1 MADIYKKIINK
12 EQKGRLVSAMTTSQ
26 SEKVQNIV
34 QNFIT
39 YFRNA

>member
-12 EQKGRLVSAMTTSQ
+12 DQKGRPVSTMTTSQ

>member
-12 EQKGRLVSAMTTSQ
+12 EQKGRPVSAMTTAQ
-26 SEKVQNIV
+26 SEKVQNTI

-39 YFRNA
+39 FFKSA